1 MKILLLLAPALSLAL
16 LAAHF
21 YRDGLWP
28 LAIVFAALIA
38 LLALRRAWVPRVL
51 QIALV
56 LGCVEWAWTTYF
68 LVQVR
73 MALGR
78 PWGRLLL
85 ILCVVT
91 VIAAA
96 SALALEHARARRHFR
111 AD

>member
-1 MKILLLLAPALSLAL
+1 MKILLLFAPALSLAAL
-16 LAAHF
+16 SAHF

-38 LLALRRAWVPRVL
+38 LLALRRAWVPRLL
-51 QIALV
+51 QTALA
-56 LGCVEWAWTTYF
+56 LGCVEWAWTTF
-68 LVQVR
+68 VLVDQR
-73 MALGR
+73 IALGR
-78 PWGRLLL
+78 PWGRLLA

-91 VIAAA
+91 LITAA